1 LPIEPSPG
9 AVPTI
14 QVNGTP
20 LDLSA
25 PGRDADFAGVHKLPY
40 KIPTPWSAMYYFRI
54 DAATVAQLGEARDLR
69 IDVLENAKTGAV
81 KTSFASTVNADA
93 RLKEFSDRVRGD

>member
-1 LPIEPSPG
+1 
-9 AVPTI
+9 
-14 QVNGTP
+14 
-20 LDLSA
+20 
-25 PGRDADFAGVHKLPY
+25 
-40 KIPTPWSAMYYFRI
+40 MYYFRI
-54 DAATVAQLGEARDLR
+54 DAATVAQLGDARDLR